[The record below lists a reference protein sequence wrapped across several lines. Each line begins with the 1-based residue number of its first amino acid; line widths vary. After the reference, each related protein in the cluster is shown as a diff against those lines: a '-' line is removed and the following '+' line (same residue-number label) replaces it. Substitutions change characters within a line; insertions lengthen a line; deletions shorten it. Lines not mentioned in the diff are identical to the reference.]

1 MDKYFNRARLITHNK
16 TWSGS
21 RDKNAQKTA
30 SNRPWMKLFFIV
42 DLVFENVWRFTF
54 QIAAAILF
62 GLVHL
67 NDSVVMST
75 NSHCIIFIGRPEPG
89 SEYWR
94 TNENILYERQSTVI
108 HVNSGTTGP

>member
-1 MDKYFNRARLITHNK
+1 
-16 TWSGS
+16 
-21 RDKNAQKTA
+21 
-30 SNRPWMKLFFIV
+30 MKLFFIV
-42 DLVFENVWRFTF
+42 DLVFENVSRFSFTF
-54 QIAAAILF
+54 QIAAAILY

-89 SEYWR
+89 SLYWR

>member
-1 MDKYFNRARLITHNK
+1 MVGIAE
-16 TWSGS
+16 
-21 RDKNAQKTA
+21 QKCAKKPA
-30 SNRPWMKLFFIV
+30 SNRPCMKLFFIV
-42 DLVFENVWRFTF
+42 DLLFENVSRFTF

-89 SEYWR
+89 SEY
-94 TNENILYERQSTVI
+94 
-108 HVNSGTTGP
+108 

>member
-1 MDKYFNRARLITHNK
+1 MDKCFNRARLKTPNK

-21 RDKNAQKTA
+21 RGKNAQK
-30 SNRPWMKLFFIV
+30 NRLKSALNEVVFIV